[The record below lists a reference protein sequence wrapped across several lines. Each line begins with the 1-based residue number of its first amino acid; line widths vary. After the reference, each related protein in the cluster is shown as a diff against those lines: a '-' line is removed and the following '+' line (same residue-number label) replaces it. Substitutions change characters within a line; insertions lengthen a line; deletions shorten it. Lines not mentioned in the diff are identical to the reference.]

1 MVALAKMP
9 AMNIKSVGAATRP
22 RILVVEDEAIVALDI
37 QQQLIQLG
45 YQPVGHSTRAET
57 AIELVRELRPDLVLM
72 DIQLGGAMDGI
83 SAAQVIRSTQAI
95 PVVFLTAFEADDMLA
110 RAQLTEPFGYILK
123 PFSARELRTVIEMAL
138 YRSATDARLR
148 KSEQQF
154 RTIFEAEPECVQ
166 VFDTRGELLQINA
179 AGLKVFEAESLQQLQ
194 QHRLLDLIDP
204 AYAPAFLALRQR
216 VLAGES
222 GVLEF
227 EIVGLCGTR
236 RWMDAHA
243 APMRDGDG
251 QITMMLSVARDITE
265 RRLSFQQRRV
275 SDHILSA
282 VSQGV
287 VISGPDQKV
296 LQVNDAFVKITGLQ
310 RGDILGRTCRL
321 LQGPDSDAATIARI
335 ADTLLRGQDFQGELL
350 NYRRDGSAFWNE
362 LSISPVRDERGLVT
376 QYVGIMRDVTER
388 KQAQAAQQEH
398 MQQLQGLSRRVL
410 AAQET
415 ERRRVAHELHDELG
429 QYLTAIKINLQTS
442 HAPGGDDAL
451 ARNEGNI
458 KIVEDAIQQ
467 VRRLAAA
474 LRPSVLDDLGLVPA
488 LKWMAEQNAARGQI
502 TIRCHSQMADVR
514 LLPEIET
521 ACFRIAQEA
530 LTNILRHAGCQ
541 SVDIH
546 LFVRVD
552 NLVLVIQ
559 DDGRGFDVAAALL
572 RARGG
577 NSLGVIGMQER
588 ASLIGGLLSLE
599 SRPGRG
605 SQLTLE
611 CPLHL
616 ALAPA

>member
-1 MVALAKMP
+1 MLSMK
-9 AMNIKSVGAATRP
+9 IKSDGADSKP

-37 QQQLIQLG
+37 QQQLVQLG
-45 YQPVGHSTRAET
+45 YEPVGHSSRAET
-57 AIELVRELRPDLVLM
+57 AILLARDLRPDLVLM

-83 SAAQVIRSTQAI
+83 TAAQAIRSAQAI

-166 VFDTRGELLQINA
+166 VFDTQGELLQINT
-179 AGLKVFEAESLQQLQ
+179 AGLRMFEAESLQQLQ
-194 QHRLLDLIDP
+194 VHRLSDLIAP
-204 AYAPAFLALRQR
+204 AYVQAFLALRQR

-222 GVLEF
+222 GVLEY
-227 EIVGLCGTR
+227 EIVGLGGTR
-236 RWMDAHA
+236 RWLDAHA

-251 QITMMLSVARDITE
+251 RITMMLSVARDITE

-287 VISGPDQKV
+287 VISGPHLKV
-296 LQVNDAFVKITGLQ
+296 LQVNDAFLKITGLQ
-310 RGDILGRTCRL
+310 RADIVGRTCKI
-321 LQGPDSDAATIARI
+321 LQGPLSDADTIRRI
-335 ADTLLRGQDFQGELL
+335 GRAMHIGQDFQGELL
-350 NYRRDGSAFWNE
+350 NYRRDGSTFWNE
-362 LSISPVRDERGLVT
+362 LSITPVVDESGAIS

-398 MQQLQGLSRRVL
+398 MHQLQSLSRRVL

-442 HAPGGDDAL
+442 QAL
-451 ARNEGNI
+451 SEVSATERNEGNI
-458 KIVEDAIQQ
+458 KIVEDAIHQ

-488 LKWMAEQNAARGQI
+488 LNWMAEQNAARGQI
-502 TIRCHSQMADVR
+502 AIRCDSQIADVR

-530 LTNILRHAGCQ
+530 LTNILRHAACRE
-541 SVDIH
+541 VDIR
-546 LFVRVD
+546 LELRQD
-552 NLVLVIQ
+552 SLLLTIQ
-559 DDGRGFDVAAALL
+559 DDGRGFDVSATLQ

-577 NSLGVIGMQER
+577 NSLGLLGMQER
-588 ASLIGGLLSLE
+588 ASLIGGALNLE
-599 SRPGRG
+599 SSPGSG
-605 SQLTLE
+605 SRLTLE

-616 ALAPA
+616 AVAQA